1 MYLIETI
8 TNMFSTNRRE
18 EKLMS
23 TMFIGVTEAAEI
35 LGTSESYAYK
45 LIQKMNKQMREEGYK
60 GPIIR
65 GRVDRIYFYQQ
76 FYGTRDYE
84 RIDV

>member
-1 MYLIETI
+1 
-8 TNMFSTNRRE
+8 
-18 EKLMS
+18 MS
-23 TMFIGVTEAAEI
+23 IMFIGVKEAAEI

-60 GPIIR
+60 GSIIR
-65 GRVDRIYFYQQ
+65 GRVDRTYFYQQ

-84 RIDV
+84 RRDV

>member
-1 MYLIETI
+1 
-8 TNMFSTNRRE
+8 
-18 EKLMS
+18 MS

-65 GRVDRIYFYQQ
+65 GRVDRTYFYQQ
-76 FYGTRDYE
+76 FYGTRDFE
-84 RIDV
+84 RRDV

>member
-1 MYLIETI
+1 
-8 TNMFSTNRRE
+8 
-18 EKLMS
+18 MS

-60 GPIIR
+60 VLNARLLLPEMLQS
-65 GRVDRIYFYQQ
+65 QQ
-76 FYGTRDYE
+76 NK
-84 RIDV
+84 ISIS

>member
-1 MYLIETI
+1 
-8 TNMFSTNRRE
+8 
-18 EKLMS
+18 MS
-23 TMFIGVTEAAEI
+23 TMFIGVKEAAEV

-65 GRVDRIYFYQQ
+65 GRVDRTYFYQQ

-84 RIDV
+84 RRDV

>member
-1 MYLIETI
+1 
-8 TNMFSTNRRE
+8 
-18 EKLMS
+18 MS

-65 GRVDRIYFYQQ
+65 GRVDRTYFYQQ

-84 RIDV
+84 SNLVNSQEVFLKDFQTKG